1 MSSQPPFYSQG
12 FNFESFLQKGVD
24 PRTGQYSCSVDIYET
39 PAQTRNCP
47 EFKLTLSYHALNT
60 QDIGLGSGW
69 TFNLSSY
76 EHRQRKT
83 LMLSTGENYQVTETS
98 SVFLVK
104 EQKLKSFKA
113 RKIESG
119 YEVVYKSGQTEIL
132 SNANDTYDRSVPIA
146 LYGSNGRSLRFIWER
161 SGSQPRLSKIQ
172 DGGDNLLE
180 VRYETSRATIT
191 QSPGTPEASTF
202 TLVQRNKQLVEL
214 QLPVSETPPWEF
226 SYVTLGQFT
235 GLSRVKSPIG
245 LIEEINY
252 KQDGHRMPAR
262 APYEVIPFVISHVVR
277 PGRQQPAIRTTYDY
291 SLENFLGYNGDQVW
305 SDTGDNLY
313 QLRSDYKYT
322 STVEVEGGMETT
334 YEYNK
339 FHLPVKTQQQQGTK
353 KTTQTIEYYA
363 TPRTSFADQ
372 PAQYQLPKTVTIAY
386 ADTQSQAERNEITR
400 YVFDEWGNPTQEAK
414 PDGVTINR
422 TYYPPEGEKLS
433 GAGQV
438 LCPADP
444 HGFQR
449 YLKTETLTPAT
460 TPYPTPTR
468 NERFTYT
475 ELPTATDARTRT
487 FVAVK
492 DRVTR
497 AGDQLLSSAEFAYV
511 NQPGSRDHGR
521 IQQETTWV
529 SQNYATVQVSVYQYP
544 SSVEFKR
551 ALTTTTFDGV
561 IVNDETTF
569 SLCSGLPVRQTDDD
583 GVQDRFQ
590 YDKLGRMIK
599 ATTARGTRYEATRQN
614 EYSINEDGTGW
625 LLSMTDAKG
634 VQSRYITD
642 GLERICQV
650 EKQDDDGT
658 WDGTTGKYSGTFRL
672 VQERS
677 YNAQGQCNKTAEID
691 WLRTNGNLLEQRSSQ
706 QLEYDD
712 WGQVWRTT
720 DSSGLI
726 TVVLT
731 DPISL
736 TRTEKIEGEGQTVTQ
751 LNVSRAPTQT
761 TLLRKDGAQ
770 YSKVKYRYDGL
781 GRLVEK
787 EDVLGRKTLY
797 ESDTFDRVTKTT
809 WPGGR
814 VANVEYAIQ
823 SAAMLPTAVQ
833 VNGAT
838 LAEQSLDGLDRVTER
853 TIGERTT
860 KQMYQSSN
868 PQPAQIKTQKGHES
882 NLTYEPSLSRAVT
895 DVIGPGVEDAYG
907 YDPQSG
913 LPTLLKSSYS
923 TRDLQYSPSGHLSN
937 ETIQVSQGAG
947 FSAQST
953 YSMAGKLLGYTD
965 VHGQESQAEYDAAGR
980 MKSIS
985 LEKLK
990 EETMK
995 VSLLYDNS
1003 SRLSHTEV
1011 QDKARN
1017 VSLASSLSYDDFGRE
1032 VERTV
1037 FQGTKKL
1044 YQLTQSYGET
1054 GLVTTRHLEDGDGK
1068 LLRDEL
1074 FVYDIH
1080 NHLVEYNCEGSQ
1092 LPSLEQGRLR
1102 SQHFNFDEYDNL
1114 VEVKTRFEDGSENIS
1129 RYSHSTADPTRLI
1142 RITNTH
1148 PDFTAQIDLEYD
1160 ANGCLTRDEQGRTLE
1175 YDSVNRLQA
1184 IRDGSGVVVSQYRY
1198 DASGRLICQMIPEQP
1213 DTYLF
1218 YREDKLIATK
1228 AGDRQVSYLFDG
1240 NEYWGQ
1246 SIQEGTTTQTQL
1258 WASDGHQSVLTWL
1271 DAHQP
1276 GQIHHQQYTPHGYSA
1291 AGSSPSIAFNG
1302 QWCDPVTG
1310 WYHLGNGYR
1319 VYNPVMMRFL
1329 TPDSWSPF
1337 TTGEINPY
1345 AYCSGDPINRI
1356 DPGGHFGF
1364 FKKLFKKFSWK
1375 NLITAVAGL
1384 AASIGVGILTGGASL
1399 AIQIGVGIAAGVVAG
1414 VAAGALG
1421 DLADGRTPTWKS
1433 VAIDAF
1439 GGLVGGALG
1448 AVGAG
1453 VVSGAFK
1460 TAIQTQL
1467 GRVAS
1472 YAFVKESFKT
1482 VLKGAVKDAVV
1493 GVIIAEA
1500 AGHVIP
1506 YEKALYPSSGTNE
1519 SQSQGDSNDQLPD
1532 QSSEARDL
1540 SRPARGP
1547 GEGASTNMP
1556 GSSYGINPGVG
1567 QSIPDLL
1574 NRELTC
1580 TFGPVGLPH
1589 GRPQSTGS
1597 GALEAL
1603 EKRRKMETLQTHF
1616 TRNTIQTTG
1625 STMDIDESK
1634 KVVCLSYWWVLE
1646 VNSCQKLSRLARVRE
1661 NQRTNRARKQNYV
1674 QELEQKLASSKEDA
1688 KRKEI
1693 ERKLFV
1699 QKFEAENRKLRDLL
1713 TFLGMQPSV
1722 IETYLH
1728 MDDKSNTSLQGSEE
1742 ATRSPYQK
1750 SRHSSPCSFQ
1760 HRGHDSTSSAEP
1772 PEQPVA
1778 SAASQQ
1784 TPGLAQENASSL
1796 ERLEDSVPGVPCVQ
1810 SPGPVKRSA
1819 SFAGPPEQPVSGGAW
1834 QRTSGLAKDRNCL
1847 QR

>member
-1 MSSQPPFYSQG
+1 MSSQTPFYSQG

-24 PRTGQYSCSVDIYET
+24 PRTGQYACSVDIYEA

-60 QDIGLGSGW
+60 QNIGLGTGW
-69 TFNLSSY
+69 SFNLSSY

-83 LMLSTGENYQVTETS
+83 LILSTGENYQVTETA
-98 SVFLVK
+98 SVFHVK

-146 LYGSNGRSLRFIWER
+146 LYGSNGRSLQFTWQR

-172 DGGDNLLE
+172 DGGDDLLE
-180 VRYETSRATIT
+180 VRYETSRVMIT
-191 QSPGTPEASTF
+191 QNPGTPEASTL
-202 TLVQRNKQLVEL
+202 TLVQRNNQLTEL
-214 QLPVSETPPWEF
+214 HLPVSEMPPWEF
-226 SYVTLGQFT
+226 SYVSLGQFT

-252 KQDGHRMPAR
+252 KRDGHRMPAR
-262 APYEVIPFVISHVVR
+262 APYEAIPYVISHVVR
-277 PGRQQPAIRTTYDY
+277 PGRQQPPIRTSYSYSTY
-291 SLENFLGYNGDQVW
+291 NFLGYNGGRDW
-305 SDTGDNLY
+305 SATGDNLY
-313 QLRSDYKYT
+313 QMRSEYQYT
-322 STVEVEGGMETT
+322 STVEVEGGMKTT

-339 FHLPVKTQQQQGTK
+339 FHLPVVTLQQQGTK

-363 TPRTSFADQ
+363 SPLTSFDDQ

-386 ADTQSQAERNEITR
+386 TDSQSQAERTETTS
-400 YVFDEWGNPTQEAK
+400 YVFDEWGNPTREVKA
-414 PDGVTINR
+414 DGVTTDR

-468 NERFTYT
+468 SERFTYH
-475 ELPTATDARTRT
+475 ELPTATDAPAKT

-492 DRVTR
+492 ERATR

-529 SQNYATVQVSVYQYP
+529 SQNYATVQTSAYQYP
-544 SSVEFKR
+544 NSVEFKR

-561 IVNDETTF
+561 IVRDETTF
-569 SLCSGLPVRQTDDD
+569 SLCSGLPLLQKDDD

-590 YDKLGRMIK
+590 YDKLGRMLK
-599 ATTARGTRYEATRQN
+599 ATAALGTRYEATRQN
-614 EYSINEDGTGW
+614 EYSINQDGTGW

-634 VQSRYITD
+634 IQSRYITD

-650 EKQDDDGT
+650 EKQDDG
-658 WDGTTGKYSGTFRL
+658 GTFRL
-672 VQERS
+672 VQERG
-677 YNAQGQCNKTAEID
+677 YNAQGQCDKTAEID
-691 WLRTNGNLLEQRSSQ
+691 WLTTKGTPVEQRSSQ
-706 QLEYDD
+706 ELEYDN

-736 TRTEKIEGEGQTVTQ
+736 TRTEKIESEGQTVTK

-761 TLLRKDGAQ
+761 TLLRKDGTQ
-770 YSKVKYRYDGL
+770 YSKVEYRYDGL

-814 VANVEYAIQ
+814 VATVDYAIQ
-823 SAAMLPTAVQ
+823 SAATLPIAVK
-833 VNGAT
+833 VNGIT

-853 TIGERTT
+853 TVGARTT
-860 KQMYQSSN
+860 KQMYQSSM
-868 PQPAQIKTQKGHES
+868 PQPAQITTQKGHES
-882 NLTYEPSLSRAVT
+882 NLTYEPSLSHAVT
-895 DVIGPGVEDAYG
+895 EVIGPGVEDAYG

-923 TRDLQYSPSGHLSN
+923 TRDLCYSPSGRLNH
-937 ETIQVSQGAG
+937 ETIQVAQGAG

-965 VHGQESQAEYDAAGR
+965 VHGQEYQAEYDAAGR
-980 MKSIS
+980 MKSMS
-985 LEKLK
+985 LEKANEGTL
-990 EETMK
+990 K
-995 VSLLYDNS
+995 VSFSYDNS
-1003 SRLSHTEV
+1003 SRLTHTEV
-1011 QDKARN
+1011 QDKAPN
-1017 VSLASSLSYDDFGRE
+1017 ASLASSLSYDDFGRE

-1044 YQLTQSYGET
+1044 YRLTQSYGET

-1068 LLRDEL
+1068 LLRDEV
-1074 FVYDIH
+1074 FAYDIH
-1080 NHLVEYNCEGSQ
+1080 NHLVEYNCEGSE

-1114 VEVKTRFEDGSENIS
+1114 VEVKTLFEDGSENIS
-1129 RYSHSTADPTRLI
+1129 RYSHSAADPTQLT

-1148 PDFTAQIDLEYD
+1148 PDFQAQIDLEYD
-1160 ANGCLTRDEQGRTLE
+1160 ANGCLTRDEHGRTLE

-1184 IRDGSGVVVSQYRY
+1184 IRDGSGAVVSQYRY

-1228 AGDRQVSYLFDG
+1228 SGDRQVSYISDG

-1246 SIQEGTTTQTQL
+1246 SVQEGTTTQTQL

-1276 GQIHHQQYTPHGYSA
+1276 GQIHHQQYTPHGHSA

-1302 QWCDPVTG
+1302 QWRDPVTG

-1356 DPGGHFGF
+1356 DPSGHFGF

-1384 AASIGVGILTGGASL
+1384 AVSIGVGILTGGASL

-1433 VAIDAF
+1433 VAVDAF

-1467 GRVAS
+1467 GQVAS
-1472 YAFVKESFKT
+1472 YALVKESFKT
-1482 VLKGAVKDAVV
+1482 VLKGVVKDAVV

-1506 YEKALYPSSGTNE
+1506 YEKALYPSSGANE
-1519 SQSQGDSNDQLPD
+1519 SQSQNDSNDPLPD
-1532 QSSEARDL
+1532 QSSGARDL
-1540 SRPARGP
+1540 SRPAP
-1547 GEGASTNMP
+1547 GQGEAASANMP
-1556 GSSYGINPGVG
+1556 GSSYGVNSGVGVG

-1580 TFGPVGLPH
+1580 TFGPVGLPQS
-1589 GRPQSTGS
+1589 RSQSTGS
-1597 GALEAL
+1597 GALEAI
-1603 EKRRKMETLQTHF
+1603 EKRRKMYASMRSSIRRPQ
-1616 TRNTIQTTG
+1616 G
-1625 STMDIDESK
+1625 STGGNPM
-1634 KVVCLSYWWVLE
+1634 
-1646 VNSCQKLSRLARVRE
+1646 
-1661 NQRTNRARKQNYV
+1661 
-1674 QELEQKLASSKEDA
+1674 
-1688 KRKEI
+1688 
-1693 ERKLFV
+1693 
-1699 QKFEAENRKLRDLL
+1699 
-1713 TFLGMQPSV
+1713 P
-1722 IETYLH
+1722 
-1728 MDDKSNTSLQGSEE
+1728 GS
-1742 ATRSPYQK
+1742 
-1750 SRHSSPCSFQ
+1750 
-1760 HRGHDSTSSAEP
+1760 
-1772 PEQPVA
+1772 
-1778 SAASQQ
+1778 
-1784 TPGLAQENASSL
+1784 
-1796 ERLEDSVPGVPCVQ
+1796 
-1810 SPGPVKRSA
+1810 
-1819 SFAGPPEQPVSGGAW
+1819 GA
-1834 QRTSGLAKDRNCL
+1834 
-1847 QR
+1847 

>member
-1 MSSQPPFYSQG
+1 MTSQTSIYSQG

-24 PRTGQYSCSVDIYET
+24 PRTGQYSCSVDIYEA

-60 QDIGLGSGW
+60 QDVGLGTGW
-69 TFNLSSY
+69 SFNLSSY

-83 LMLSTGENYQVTETS
+83 LMLSTGENYQVTETPS
-98 SVFLVK
+98 IFLVK
-104 EQKLKSFKA
+104 EQKLKSFLAK
-113 RKIESG
+113 KTGSD

-132 SNANDTYDRSVPIA
+132 SNADDTYDRSVPIA
-146 LYGSNGRSLRFIWER
+146 LYGSNGRSLKFIWER

-172 DGGDNLLE
+172 DGREDLLE
-180 VRYETSRATIT
+180 VKYDTDTSRVMIT
-191 QSPGTPEASTF
+191 QNPGTPEASTF
-202 TLVQRNKQLVEL
+202 TLVQRQNEL
-214 QLPVSETPPWEF
+214 RELHLPVSGTPPWEF
-226 SYVTLGQFT
+226 TYVTLGQFT

-252 KQDGHRMPAR
+252 DRVGHRMPAR
-262 APYEVIPFVISHVVR
+262 APYEVIPYVTSHVVR
-277 PGRQQPAIRTTYDY
+277 PGRQQPPIKTAY
-291 SLENFLGYNGDQVW
+291 SYSSKNFLGYNGGRDW
-305 SDTGDNLY
+305 SATGDTLY
-313 QLRSDYKYT
+313 QTPSEYQYT
-322 STVEVEGGMETT
+322 STVEVEGGMKTT

-339 FHLPVKTQQQQGTK
+339 FHLPVVTLQQQGTK

-363 TPRTSFADQ
+363 SPLTSFDNQ

-386 ADTQSQAERNEITR
+386 ADSQSGAERKEITR
-400 YVFDEWGNPTQEAK
+400 YVFDEWGNPTQEVK
-414 PDGVTINR
+414 PDGVKTDR
-422 TYYPPEGEKLS
+422 TYYPPEGEN
-433 GAGQV
+433 
-438 LCPADP
+438 
-444 HGFQR
+444 GFQR

-468 NERFTYT
+468 TERFTYH
-475 ELPTATDARTRT
+475 ELPTATGAPVKT
-487 FVAVK
+487 FGAVK
-492 DRVTR
+492 DRTTH
-497 AGDQLLSSAEFAYV
+497 AGNQLLSSAEFAYV

-529 SQNYATVQVSVYQYP
+529 SRNYATVQASVYQYP

-551 ALTTTTFDGV
+551 TLTTTTFDGV
-561 IVNDETTF
+561 IVRDETTF
-569 SLCSGLPVRQTDDD
+569 SLCSGLPVLQKDDH

-590 YDKLGRMIK
+590 YDKLGRMLK
-599 ATTARGTRYEATRQN
+599 ATTALGTRYEATRQN
-614 EYSINEDGTGW
+614 EYSINQDGTGW

-658 WDGTTGKYSGTFRL
+658 FRL

-677 YNAQGQCNKTAEID
+677 YNAQGQCSKTAEID
-691 WLRTNGNLLEQRSSQ
+691 WLATKGTLVEQRSSQ
-706 QLEYDD
+706 ELEYDN
-712 WGQVWRTT
+712 WGQVWKTT

-736 TRTEKIEGEGQTVTQ
+736 TRTEKVEGEGQTVTQ
-751 LNVSRAPTQT
+751 LNVSRAPTQIK
-761 TLLRKDGAQ
+761 LLRKDGTTQ
-770 YSKVKYRYDGL
+770 YSKVEYRYDGL

-797 ESDTFDRVTKTT
+797 ESDAFDRVTKTT

-814 VANVEYAIQ
+814 LVNVEYASQ
-823 SAAMLPTAVQ
+823 SAAKLPVAVQ
-833 VNGAT
+833 VHGVT

-853 TIGERTT
+853 TVGERTT
-860 KQMYQSSN
+860 KQMYQSSL
-868 PQPAQIKTQKGHES
+868 PQPAQITTQKGHES
-882 NLTYEPSLSRAVT
+882 NLTYEPGLNHALAEVT
-895 DVIGPGVEDAYG
+895 GPGVADAYG

-913 LPTLLKSSYS
+913 LPTRLKSSYS
-923 TRDLQYSPSGHLSN
+923 TRDLQYSRSGHLSN
-937 ETIQVSQGAG
+937 ETIQITQGAG

-953 YSMAGKLLGYTD
+953 YSMTGKLLGYTD
-965 VHGQESQAEYDAAGR
+965 VHGQEYQAEYDAAGR
-980 MKSIS
+980 MKSMS
-985 LEKLK
+985 LEKVK
-990 EETMK
+990 EEILK
-995 VSLLYDNS
+995 VSFSYDKS
-1003 SRLSHTEV
+1003 SRLSRTEV

-1068 LLRDEL
+1068 LLRDEV
-1074 FVYDIH
+1074 FVYDVH

-1102 SQHFNFDEYDNL
+1102 SQHFSFDEYDNL
-1114 VEVKTRFEDGSENIS
+1114 VEVKTRFEDGRENIS
-1129 RYSHSTADPTRLI
+1129 RYSHSPADPTQLI

-1148 PDFTAQIDLEYD
+1148 PDFKAQIDLQYD

-1184 IRDGSGVVVSQYRY
+1184 IRDGSGAVVSQYRY

-1228 AGDRQVSYLFDG
+1228 AGDRQVSYISDG

-1246 SIQEGTTTQTQL
+1246 AIQEGATTTQTQL

-1276 GQIHHQQYTPHGYSA
+1276 GQIHHQQYTPHGHSA
-1291 AGSSPSIAFNG
+1291 AGPSPSIAFNG
-1302 QWCDPVTG
+1302 QWRDPVTG

-1319 VYNPVMMRFL
+1319 VYNPVTMRFL

-1356 DPGGHFGF
+1356 DPSGHFGF

-1375 NLITAVAGL
+1375 NLITMVAGL
-1384 AASIGVGILTGGASL
+1384 AVSIGVGILTGGASL

-1433 VAIDAF
+1433 VAVDAF

-1467 GRVAS
+1467 GKVAS
-1472 YAFVKESFKT
+1472 YALVKESFKS
-1482 VLKGAVKDAVV
+1482 VLKGVVKDAVV
-1493 GVIIAEA
+1493 GVVIGEV

-1506 YEKALYPSSGTNE
+1506 YEKALYPSSGANE
-1519 SQSQGDSNDQLPD
+1519 SQSQSDSDDQLPD
-1532 QSSEARDL
+1532 QPSGARDL
-1540 SRPARGP
+1540 SRPAPGQ

-1556 GSSYGINPGVG
+1556 GSTYGVNSGVGVG

-1574 NRELTC
+1574 NREPTC
-1580 TFGPVGLPH
+1580 TFGPVGSLQ
-1589 GRPQSTGS
+1589 GRPQSMGS

-1603 EKRRKMETLQTHF
+1603 EKRRKISNVAGF
-1616 TRNTIQTTG
+1616 T
-1625 STMDIDESK
+1625 
-1634 KVVCLSYWWVLE
+1634 
-1646 VNSCQKLSRLARVRE
+1646 
-1661 NQRTNRARKQNYV
+1661 
-1674 QELEQKLASSKEDA
+1674 
-1688 KRKEI
+1688 
-1693 ERKLFV
+1693 ER
-1699 QKFEAENRKLRDLL
+1699 
-1713 TFLGMQPSV
+1713 SV
-1722 IETYLH
+1722 
-1728 MDDKSNTSLQGSEE
+1728 
-1742 ATRSPYQK
+1742 
-1750 SRHSSPCSFQ
+1750 
-1760 HRGHDSTSSAEP
+1760 
-1772 PEQPVA
+1772 
-1778 SAASQQ
+1778 
-1784 TPGLAQENASSL
+1784 
-1796 ERLEDSVPGVPCVQ
+1796 
-1810 SPGPVKRSA
+1810 
-1819 SFAGPPEQPVSGGAW
+1819 
-1834 QRTSGLAKDRNCL
+1834 TSGLLFVAYCVGNIVGPQFFIDSEEPSYPTGMKATISGLTFGTFFLLCL
-1847 QR
+1847 LVYYIFENRHCDALYGPLAQLPEEEQAQGLSNKTDLEIESFRYLM

>member
-1 MSSQPPFYSQG
+1 MVPSHSSSDPSFPHTIKKLFQGRKKEKKMSIQTPFYSQG

-24 PRTGQYSCSVDIYET
+24 PRTGQYSCSVDIYEA

-60 QDIGLGSGW
+60 QDVGFGTGW
-69 TFNLSSY
+69 SFNLSSY

-83 LMLSTGENYQVTETS
+83 LTLSTGENYQVTETA

-104 EQKLKSFKA
+104 EQKLKSFQA

-132 SNANDTYDRSVPIA
+132 SNANNTYDRSVPIA

-161 SGSQPRLSKIQ
+161 SGLQPRLSKIQ
-172 DGGDNLLE
+172 DGNDDLLE
-180 VRYETSRATIT
+180 IRYETSRVMIT
-191 QSPGTPEASTF
+191 QNPGTPEASTF
-202 TLVQRNKQLVEL
+202 TLVQRDKQLVEI
-214 QLPVSETPPWEF
+214 QLPLSETPPWEF
-226 SYVTLGQFT
+226 TYTTLGPFT

-252 KQDGHRMPAR
+252 KRDGHRMPAR
-262 APYEVIPFVISHVVR
+262 APYEAIPHVISHVVR
-277 PGRQQPAIRTTYDY
+277 PGRQQPLIRRTYSY
-291 SLENFLGYNGDQVW
+291 SSRNFLGYNGGRDW

-313 QLRSDYKYT
+313 QTGSEYQYT
-322 STVEVEGGMETT
+322 STVEVEGGMKTM

-339 FHLPVKTQQQQGTK
+339 FHLPVVTQQQQGTK

-363 TPRTSFADQ
+363 SPLTSFDNQ
-372 PAQYQLPKTVTIAY
+372 PAQYQLPKTVTVSY
-386 ADTQSQAERNEITR
+386 ADSQSQAERKEITE
-400 YVFDEWGNPTQEAK
+400 YVFDEWGNPTQEVK
-414 PDGVTINR
+414 PNGVTTDR
-422 TYYPPEGEKLS
+422 TYYPPEGEKLP

-460 TPYPTPTR
+460 TPYPTHTR
-468 NERFTYT
+468 RERFTYH
-475 ELPTATDARTRT
+475 ELPTATDARAKT

-492 DRVTR
+492 DRVTH

-529 SQNYATVQVSVYQYP
+529 SQNYATIESSVYQYP
-544 SSVEFKR
+544 SSLEFKR
-551 ALTTTTFDGV
+551 VLTTTTFDGV
-561 IVNDETTF
+561 IVKDETTF
-569 SLCSGLPVRQTDDD
+569 SLCSGLPVLQTDDD

-590 YDKLGRMIK
+590 YDKLGRMLK
-599 ATTARGTRYEATRQN
+599 ATTAPGTRYEATRQN

-650 EKQDDDGT
+650 EKQDDG
-658 WDGTTGKYSGTFRL
+658 GTFRL

-677 YNAQGQCNKTAEID
+677 YNAQGQCTKTAEID
-691 WLRTNGNLLEQRSSQ
+691 WLSMKGTLVDQRSSQ
-706 QLEYDD
+706 ELEYDN
-712 WGQVWRTT
+712 WGQVWRTS

-736 TRTEKIEGEGQTVTQ
+736 TRTEKVEGEGQTVTQ
-751 LNVSRAPTQT
+751 LNVSRAPTQA
-761 TLLRKDGAQ
+761 TLLRKDGTQ
-770 YSKVKYRYDGL
+770 YSKVEYRYDGL

-814 VANVEYAIQ
+814 VVNVEYATQ
-823 SAAMLPTAVQ
+823 SAAKLPVAVQ
-833 VNGAT
+833 VHGIT

-853 TIGERTT
+853 TVGERTT
-860 KQMYQSSN
+860 KQIYQSSM
-868 PQPAQIKTQKGHES
+868 PQPAQITTQKGLKS
-882 NLTYEPSLSRAVT
+882 NLAYEPGLSHAVT
-895 DVIGPGVEDAYG
+895 EVTGPGVEDAYS

-913 LPTLLKSSYS
+913 LPTHLKSSYS
-923 TRDLQYSPSGHLSN
+923 TRDLQYSPSGHLSH
-937 ETIQVSQGAG
+937 EKIQITQGAD

-965 VHGQESQAEYDAAGR
+965 VHGQEYQAEYDAAGR
-980 MKSIS
+980 MKSLS
-985 LEKLK
+985 LKK
-990 EETMK
+990 MK
-995 VSLLYDNS
+995 VSFSYEKS
-1003 SRLSHTEV
+1003 GRLSQTEV
-1011 QDKARN
+1011 QDEERN
-1017 VSLASSLSYDDFGRE
+1017 VSLTSSLSYDDFGRE

-1037 FQGTKKL
+1037 LQGTKKL

-1054 GLVTTRHLEDGDGK
+1054 GLVAMRHLEDGDGK
-1068 LLRDEL
+1068 LLRDEV
-1074 FVYDIH
+1074 FGYDIH
-1080 NHLVEYNCEGSQ
+1080 NHLVDYDCEGSQ

-1114 VEVKTRFEDGSENIS
+1114 VEVTTRFEDGSENIS
-1129 RYSHSTADPTRLI
+1129 RYSHSLADPTQLI

-1160 ANGCLTRDEQGRTLE
+1160 ANGCLTQDEQGRTLE
-1175 YDSVNRLQA
+1175 YDEANRLQA
-1184 IRDGSGVVVSQYRY
+1184 IRDGSGAVVSQYRY
-1198 DASGRLICQMIPEQP
+1198 DAAGRLICQMIPEQP

-1218 YREDKLIATK
+1218 YREDKLIAMK
-1228 AGDRQVSYLFDG
+1228 AGDRQVSYISDG
-1240 NEYWGQ
+1240 SEYWGQ
-1246 SIQEGTTTQTQL
+1246 SVQEGATTQTQL

-1276 GQIHHQQYTPHGYSA
+1276 GQIHHQQYTPHGHSA
-1291 AGSSPSIAFNG
+1291 AGSSPSIGFNG
-1302 QWCDPVTG
+1302 QWRDPVTG

-1329 TPDSWSPF
+1329 APDSWSPF

-1356 DPGGHFGF
+1356 DPSGHFGF

-1375 NLITAVAGL
+1375 NLFTTLAGL
-1384 AASIGVGILTGGASL
+1384 AVSIGVGILTGGASL

-1433 VAIDAF
+1433 LAVDAV

-1448 AVGAG
+1448 AVGG
-1453 VVSGAFK
+1453 GLVSGSFK
-1460 TAIQTQL
+1460 SAIQSQL
-1467 GRVAS
+1467 GRAAS
-1472 YAFVKESFKT
+1472 YALVKESFKS

-1493 GVIIAEA
+1493 GTVIGEV
-1500 AGHVIP
+1500 AGLVIP
-1506 YEKALYPSSGTNE
+1506 IEKALYPSSGANE
-1519 SQSQGDSNDQLPD
+1519 TQSQSDSNDQLPD
-1532 QSSEARDL
+1532 QSSGARDL
-1540 SRPARGP
+1540 GRPAP
-1547 GEGASTNMP
+1547 SAGEGASANMP
-1556 GSSYGINPGVG
+1556 TSSYGIDSGVG

-1580 TFGPVGLPH
+1580 TFGPVGLPQ
-1589 GRPQSTGS
+1589 GRTQSTGS

-1603 EKRRKMETLQTHF
+1603 EKRRNMYASMRSSIRRPQ
-1616 TRNTIQTTG
+1616 G
-1625 STMDIDESK
+1625 STGGNPMP
-1634 KVVCLSYWWVLE
+1634 
-1646 VNSCQKLSRLARVRE
+1646 
-1661 NQRTNRARKQNYV
+1661 
-1674 QELEQKLASSKEDA
+1674 SS
-1688 KRKEI
+1688 
-1693 ERKLFV
+1693 
-1699 QKFEAENRKLRDLL
+1699 
-1713 TFLGMQPSV
+1713 
-1722 IETYLH
+1722 
-1728 MDDKSNTSLQGSEE
+1728 
-1742 ATRSPYQK
+1742 
-1750 SRHSSPCSFQ
+1750 
-1760 HRGHDSTSSAEP
+1760 
-1772 PEQPVA
+1772 
-1778 SAASQQ
+1778 
-1784 TPGLAQENASSL
+1784 
-1796 ERLEDSVPGVPCVQ
+1796 GV
-1810 SPGPVKRSA
+1810 
-1819 SFAGPPEQPVSGGAW
+1819 
-1834 QRTSGLAKDRNCL
+1834 
-1847 QR
+1847 

>member
-1 MSSQPPFYSQG
+1 MSSSQSPFHSQG

-24 PRTGQYSCSVDIYET
+24 PRTGQYSCSVDIYEA

-47 EFKLTLSYHALNT
+47 EFKLTLRYHALNT
-60 QDIGLGSGW
+60 QDVGFGTGW
-69 TFNLSSY
+69 SLNLSSY

-83 LMLSTGENYQVTETS
+83 LMLSIGENYQVTETS

-104 EQKLKSFKA
+104 EQKLKSFQA

-172 DGGDNLLE
+172 DGGDDLLE
-180 VRYETSRATIT
+180 VKYETSRVIIT
-191 QSPGTPEASTF
+191 QNPGTPEASTF
-202 TLVQRNKQLVEL
+202 TLVQRNKQLVEI
-214 QLPVSETPPWEF
+214 QLPVSKTPPWEF
-226 SYVTLGQFT
+226 SYTTLGRFT

-252 KQDGHRMPAR
+252 KRDGHRMPAR
-262 APYEVIPFVISHVVR
+262 APYEAIPYVISHVLR
-277 PGRQQPAIRTTYDY
+277 PGRQQPAIRTSY
-291 SLENFLGYNGDQVW
+291 SYSSYNFLGYNGGRDW

-313 QLRSDYKYT
+313 QMRSEYQYT
-322 STVEVEGGMETT
+322 STVEVEGGMKTT

-339 FHLPVKTQQQQGTK
+339 FHLPVVTQQQQGTK

-363 TPRTSFADQ
+363 SPVTSFDNQ
-372 PAQYQLPKTVTIAY
+372 PAQYQLPKAVTIAY
-386 ADTQSQAERNEITR
+386 TDSQSRAERKEITR
-400 YVFDEWGNPTQEAK
+400 YVFDEWGNPTQEVK
-414 PDGVTINR
+414 PDGVTTDR
-422 TYYPPEGEKLS
+422 TYYPPEGEKLA
-433 GAGQV
+433 GTGQV

-449 YLKTETLTPAT
+449 YQKTQTLTPAT

-468 NERFTYT
+468 SERFTYH
-475 ELPTATDARTRT
+475 ELPTATDARTKA
-487 FVAVK
+487 FVAIK
-492 DRVTR
+492 DRVTH
-497 AGDQLLSSAEFAYV
+497 AGARLLSSAEFAYV

-529 SQNYATVQVSVYQYP
+529 SQIYATVQASVYQYP

-551 ALTTTTFDGV
+551 ALITTTFDGV
-561 IVNDETTF
+561 IVRDETTF
-569 SLCSGLPVRQTDDD
+569 SLCSGLPVLQTDDD

-599 ATTARGTRYEATRQN
+599 ATTALGTRYEATRQN

-642 GLERICQV
+642 GLERICQM

-658 WDGTTGKYSGTFRL
+658 WNETTGKYSGTLRL

-677 YNAQGQCNKTAEID
+677 YNAQGQCSKTAEID
-691 WLRTNGNLLEQRSSQ
+691 WLTTKGTLVEQRSSQ
-706 QLEYDD
+706 ELEYDD

-736 TRTEKIEGEGQTVTQ
+736 TRTEKIEGEGQTATQ
-751 LNVSRAPTQT
+751 LNVSRAPTLT
-761 TLLRKDGAQ
+761 TLLRGDGTQ
-770 YSKVKYRYDGL
+770 YSKVEYRYDGL

-823 SAAMLPTAVQ
+823 SAAMLPTAIQ
-833 VNGAT
+833 VNGIT
-838 LAEQSLDGLDRVTER
+838 LAEQSLDGLDRVTEIN
-853 TIGERTT
+853 IGERTT
-860 KQMYQSSN
+860 KQMYQSSI
-868 PQPAQIKTQKGHES
+868 PQPAQITMQKGHES
-882 NLTYEPSLSRAVT
+882 NLTYEPGLSHAVT
-895 DVIGPGVEDAYG
+895 KVTGPDVEDAYG

-923 TRDLQYSPSGHLSN
+923 TRNLQYSPSGHLSN
-937 ETIQVSQGAG
+937 EMIQISQGAG

-965 VHGQESQAEYDAAGR
+965 VHGQEYQVAYDAAGR
-980 MKSIS
+980 MKSMS

-990 EETMK
+990 ETLK
-995 VSLLYDNS
+995 VSFSYDNS

-1044 YQLTQSYGET
+1044 HQLTQSYGET
-1054 GLVTTRHLEDGDGK
+1054 GLVTARHLEDGDGR
-1068 LLRDEL
+1068 LLRDEV
-1074 FVYDIH
+1074 FVYDVH
-1080 NHLVEYNCEGSQ
+1080 NRLVEYNCEGGQ

-1114 VEVKTRFEDGSENIS
+1114 VEVKTRFEDGSGNIS
-1129 RYSHSTADPTRLI
+1129 RYSHSPADPTQLI

-1148 PDFTAQIDLEYD
+1148 PDFRAQIDLEYD

-1184 IRDGSGVVVSQYRY
+1184 IRDGSGAVVSQYRY

-1228 AGDRQVSYLFDG
+1228 AGNRQVSYISDG

-1246 SIQEGTTTQTQL
+1246 SIQQGETTQTQL

-1276 GQIHHQQYTPHGYSA
+1276 GQIHHQQYTPHGHSA

-1302 QWCDPVTG
+1302 QWRDPVTG

-1337 TTGEINPY
+1337 TTGEFNPY

-1356 DPGGHFGF
+1356 DPSGHFSF

-1375 NLITAVAGL
+1375 NLITTVAGL
-1384 AASIGVGILTGGASL
+1384 AVSIGVGILTGGASL

-1421 DLADGRTPTWKS
+1421 DLADGRTPSWKS
-1433 VAIDAF
+1433 VAVDAF

-1448 AVGAG
+1448 SVGAG

-1467 GRVAS
+1467 GRAAS
-1472 YAFVKESFKT
+1472 YALVKESFKT
-1482 VLKGAVKDAVV
+1482 VLKGVVKEAVV
-1493 GVIIAEA
+1493 GVLIAEV

-1506 YEKALYPSSGTNE
+1506 YEKALYPSSGANE
-1519 SQSQGDSNDQLPD
+1519 SQSQSDSNDQLPD
-1532 QSSEARDL
+1532 QSSGARDL
-1540 SRPARGP
+1540 SRPPPGQ

-1556 GSSYGINPGVG
+1556 GSSYGINSGVG

-1580 TFGPVGLPH
+1580 TFGPVGLPQ
-1589 GRPQSTGS
+1589 GRPQSMGS

-1603 EKRRKMETLQTHF
+1603 EKRRKMYAAMRSSIRRPQ
-1616 TRNTIQTTG
+1616 G
-1625 STMDIDESK
+1625 STGGNPM
-1634 KVVCLSYWWVLE
+1634 
-1646 VNSCQKLSRLARVRE
+1646 
-1661 NQRTNRARKQNYV
+1661 
-1674 QELEQKLASSKEDA
+1674 
-1688 KRKEI
+1688 
-1693 ERKLFV
+1693 
-1699 QKFEAENRKLRDLL
+1699 
-1713 TFLGMQPSV
+1713 P
-1722 IETYLH
+1722 
-1728 MDDKSNTSLQGSEE
+1728 GS
-1742 ATRSPYQK
+1742 
-1750 SRHSSPCSFQ
+1750 
-1760 HRGHDSTSSAEP
+1760 
-1772 PEQPVA
+1772 
-1778 SAASQQ
+1778 
-1784 TPGLAQENASSL
+1784 
-1796 ERLEDSVPGVPCVQ
+1796 
-1810 SPGPVKRSA
+1810 
-1819 SFAGPPEQPVSGGAW
+1819 GA
-1834 QRTSGLAKDRNCL
+1834 
-1847 QR
+1847 